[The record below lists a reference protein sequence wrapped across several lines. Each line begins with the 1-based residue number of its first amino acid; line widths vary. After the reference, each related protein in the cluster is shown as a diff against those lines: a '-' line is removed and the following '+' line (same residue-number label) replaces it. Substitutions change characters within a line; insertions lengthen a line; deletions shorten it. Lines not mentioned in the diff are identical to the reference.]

1 MATDT
6 HHLSMQRD
14 KSIDSST
21 GQPPPR
27 LRFDRTEAAGALGDL
42 GVFIPLLVGMVNRC
56 GLQLGPAL
64 FFAGVANVITG
75 LLFRIPMP
83 VQPMKAI
90 ATIAIA
96 EGMNEAQILV
106 AGIVVGIAM
115 LLLGVSGLIDR
126 INQLVPKSV
135 VRGLQLAI
143 GLKLLIAALVMVAGT
158 RLVFGWDSMA
168 MGLFCILIAV
178 SLRSSI
184 RLPAAL
190 AIFSFGLA
198 IQIVAQPALL
208 SQLQFGMHWHL
219 ANLASGDAWLPGLWQ
234 TALPQIPLTLL
245 NSVIAV
251 CALSTDL
258 FPRAPAQ
265 PRRVALSVALMNL
278 VFCPFGGM
286 PVCHGAGGLAAQYR
300 FGARTGGSV
309 ILLGV
314 AKILLALL
322 FGGSLLLWLQS
333 YPRSVLGVL
342 LACSGLE
349 LAAVCRDQ
357 TAKSDLLV
365 MVLTAAACIA
375 FNPAIGF
382 TVGWLIVV
390 GLARSAAAERRQG
403 GIL

>member
-1 MATDT
+1 MTTDT
-6 HHLSMQRD
+6 HHLSMQREEL
-14 KSIDSST
+14 IDSST
-21 GQPPPR
+21 VQQSPC
-27 LRFDRTEAAGALGDL
+27 LRFDRMEAAGALGDL

-106 AGIVVGIAM
+106 AGIVVGATM
-115 LLLGVSGLIDR
+115 LLLGASGLIDR
-126 INQLVPKSV
+126 INHLVPKSV

-158 RLVFGWDSMA
+158 RVVFGWDSMA
-168 MGLFCILIAV
+168 MGLLCVAIAV
-178 SLRSSI
+178 SLRSSM
-184 RLPAAL
+184 RVPAAL
-190 AIFSFGLA
+190 AIFTIGLA

-208 SQLQFGMHWHL
+208 SQLQFGIHWRPVDL
-219 ANLASGDAWLPGLWQ
+219 TSNEAWLSGLWQ
-234 TALPQIPLTLL
+234 AALPQIPLTLL

-251 CALSTDL
+251 CALSMDL

-286 PVCHGAGGLAAQYR
+286 PVCHGAGGLASQYR

-333 YPRSVLGVL
+333 YPRSVLGAL
-342 LACSGLE
+342 LACSGFE

-357 TAKSDLLV
+357 TAKLDFLV

-375 FNPAIGF
+375 FNPIIGF

-390 GLARSAAAERRQG
+390 GFARLATAERRQG
-403 GIL
+403 GVL